1 MAVDTNSS
9 ITLFTPISYV
19 EVAAPPHLEKET
31 GKSCLG
37 LLEGLAFA
45 SLRILLCK
53 GVLRGICHVLEPM
66 KF

>member
-1 MAVDTNSS
+1 MAGDANSS
-9 ITLFTPISYV
+9 ITLFIPIYYV

-31 GKSCLG
+31 GLG
-37 LLEGLAFA
+37 LLKGLP

-66 KF
+66 QL